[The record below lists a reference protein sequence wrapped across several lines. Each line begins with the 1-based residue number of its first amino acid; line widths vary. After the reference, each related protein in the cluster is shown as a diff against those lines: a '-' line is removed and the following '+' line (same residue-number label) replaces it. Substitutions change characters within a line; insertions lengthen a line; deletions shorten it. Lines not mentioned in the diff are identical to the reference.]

1 MQANRT
7 GSDSMKIKI
16 TNKTNF
22 DAVGKKMRAAIGVY
36 ADTAAKKMEG
46 DAKEN
51 APWTD
56 RTGNARNSIR
66 GDFGWK
72 DNKAVI
78 TLSGNVDYFVYLEL
92 AHEKKWAIL
101 KPTVDKFAPEVIRGY
116 QKLVVK

>member
-7 GSDSMKIKI
+7 GSDSMSIRV

-22 DAVGKKMRAAIGVY
+22 KAVEKKIRAAIGLY

-46 DAKEN
+46 EAKIN

-66 GDFGWK
+66 GDFDWK
-72 DNKAVI
+72 GNKAVI
-78 TLSGNVDYFVYLEL
+78 TLSGNMYYSVYLEL
-92 AHEKKWAIL
+92 AYQKKYAIL
-101 KPTVDKFAPEVIRGY
+101 KPTIDKNAPEILRGY
-116 QKLVVK
+116 QRLVE

>member
-1 MQANRT
+1 MRV
-7 GSDSMKIKI
+7 

-22 DAVGKKMRAAIGVY
+22 KAVERQIRAAIGVY

-46 DAKEN
+46 EAKNN

-56 RTGNARNSIR
+56 RTSNARNSIL

-72 DNKAVI
+72 GNQAVI

-92 AHEKKWAIL
+92 ANGKKYAIL
-101 KPTVDKFAPEVIRGY
+101 SPTIESHSTEIIRGY
-116 QKLVVK
+116 QRLVK